1 MNRRR
6 LERAALDVVKLNQV
20 NVAQR
25 SLAEVAERLHLGIR
39 IVNAFD
45 HGILIGRAA
54 ASLLGVE
61 LKRLVKA
68 KQRVLLNTGH
78 ELIARRLNGGM
89 QRNGKRELLGDIGK
103 FANTGNN
110 AAGGDGDEHRYQC
123 HRGR

>member
-1 MNRRR
+1 M
-6 LERAALDVVKLNQV
+6 
-20 NVAQR
+20 AQR
-25 SLAEVAERLHLGIR
+25 ALAEVAERLHLGIR

-103 FANTGNN
+103 FANTGN
-110 AAGGDGDEHRYQC
+110 AGGESDTDIIHGEGTAQSQRLRESQIPMFGKFFLLPE
-123 HRGR
+123 R